1 MTWPHDSPGR
11 PAAMTDEDIQ
21 DLIHAIDRR
30 GTWPTIVIAHR
41 EGYLGDTKR
50 FFRLRGDMLAAGL
63 IHSPKPKHKRHG
75 NTKPKPPPKSDQ
87 FKTGNIHIMAGTCN
101 VRNAVRNEEKDSK
114 PPWEPLWCRSWPLPR
129 LPWQLIEIESCKL
142 HKRSWLHLS
151 PVARAE
157 LKARREKRRV
167 VK

>member
-21 DLIHAIDRR
+21 DLIHAVDRR
-30 GTWPTIVIAHR
+30 GVWPTIVIAHR

-75 NTKPKPPPKSDQ
+75 NTKPKPPPKSVQ
-87 FKTGNIHIMAGTCN
+87 FNTGHIHDMKGVCN
-101 VRNAVRNEEKDSK
+101 VRNAIRNEEKAPK
-114 PPWEPLWCRSWPLPR
+114 APGEPLWASLWPSPR
-129 LPWQLIEIESCKL
+129 LPWQLIELESVRAYKA
-142 HKRSWLHLS
+142 SWRHL
-151 PVARAE
+151 
-157 LKARREKRRV
+157 RRGAG
-167 VK
+167 